1 MRRAYSPLR
10 TGLGT
15 LLMVTLIAAG
25 RLAAQPIVIGANV
38 NVSGLAGAQSEVGI
52 AVNPTNRRNLVAV
65 ANHIADLSRLG
76 AWSSTDGG
84 ATWTANFIDEAEDA
98 FGAGDSRFDPNVAF
112 DSDGNVYVVYST
124 TGTGNR
130 LLLARSTDGGVTFGQ
145 VATVTTDAG
154 ANNLHTAMVTTRADA
169 TGADDVLVV
178 WARVGAGGENIQ
190 ASLSL
195 DAGTTFPTT
204 NTSINDAAQ
213 RTFVPWAAPDAAGA
227 FHVVWE
233 VNTGGGVGSIFHDTL
248 NGTTLVDG
256 ANVTVTAVQ
265 ITDFAA
271 ATSRI
276 PAQPDRGLFSVATVD
291 VDRSSGRIYL
301 SYTDRTSTAT
311 NDTNVFVRFSD
322 NGGATWS
329 AATQVNADATTTSQ
343 FFPRLAVDQ
352 TAGVVYAIWYDARSD
367 TTNNRQVDV
376 FISSSTD
383 GITWTANQR
392 VTTAVSDESVNNA
405 ARDGNNYGEYFGLAT
420 SRCTAHAV
428 WTDARAANFTN
439 GTNEDVYTANA
450 ILDLV
455 APVIANV
462 PAPIQRE
469 QTNLAGTPVVVP
481 LPTATDNCDD
491 SVTITSN
498 APPVFPLG
506 LTTVTFTASDDA
518 GNTSQAQ
525 TTVTVVDTTPPTV
538 TAAAAS
544 PAALWPP
551 NHQMRPVAVTVSAV
565 DICDASLTCSILSVS
580 SNEPVNGPGD
590 GNTSPDWTITGDL
603 TLQVR
608 AERSGLGSGR
618 IYTITVRCTD
628 DSGNAA
634 TRDVFVTVAHNQ

>member
-213 RTFVPWAAPDAAGA
+213 RTFVPWAAPDGAGT

-481 LPTATDNCDD
+481 LQTATDNCDD

-565 DICDASLTCSILSVS
+565 DICDASLTCSILAVS